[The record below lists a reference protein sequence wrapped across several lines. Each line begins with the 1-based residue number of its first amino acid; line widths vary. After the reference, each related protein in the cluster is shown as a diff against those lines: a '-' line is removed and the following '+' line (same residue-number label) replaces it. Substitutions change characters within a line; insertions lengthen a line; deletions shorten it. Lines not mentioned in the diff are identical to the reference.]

1 MAIVKWLPGALKDL
15 KRLHEFIGQH
25 SPVAA
30 SRAIDSLIESA
41 ESLTEFPEIG
51 RPWELELDYRELF
64 VKYGAR
70 GYVIAYFY
78 NCGHRLLRSVDTC
91 TTPSI
96 GSLILA

>member
-41 ESLTEFPEIG
+41 ASLTEFPEIG
-51 RPWELELDYRELF
+51 RPWE
-64 VKYGAR
+64 
-70 GYVIAYFY
+70 
-78 NCGHRLLRSVDTC
+78 
-91 TTPSI
+91 
-96 GSLILA
+96 

>member
-70 GYVIAYFY
+70 GYVIRY
-78 NCGHRLLRSVDTC
+78 RLIEDIVFIVRIWHTLENR
-91 TTPSI
+91 
-96 GSLILA
+96 